1 MAVSVD
7 HCRISL
13 SATVHSR
20 GAAGRNPRGL
30 VKFCNGEV
38 MGKKLQLS
46 QVQQGAANC
55 IKNKK
60 NGRVCMSL
68 SAADVV
74 GEAKVSF
81 L

>member
-1 MAVSVD
+1 
-7 HCRISL
+7 
-13 SATVHSR
+13 
-20 GAAGRNPRGL
+20 
-30 VKFCNGEV
+30 